1 MNILVRLTADSN
13 SFLFVFFFSQNKT
26 KQKNDYKE
34 EVIGLSL
41 K

>member
-13 SFLFVFFFSQNKT
+13 SFLFVCFLKNKT
-26 KQKNDYKE
+26 KQKKDYKE

>member
-13 SFLFVFFFSQNKT
+13 SFLFVCFLKT